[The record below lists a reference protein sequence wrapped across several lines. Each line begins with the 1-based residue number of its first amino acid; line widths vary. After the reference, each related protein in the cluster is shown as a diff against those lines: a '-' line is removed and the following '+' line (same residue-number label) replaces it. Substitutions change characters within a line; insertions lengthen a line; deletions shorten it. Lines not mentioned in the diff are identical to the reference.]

1 MKRIFLIASIVL
13 TSICYI
19 SCQNLQNSKDS
30 EPEYIT
36 VHLGTTGE
44 IQTKSAGTDDLYGI
58 NVYYDPS
65 RDGNS
70 NTHYAYGIFDNKDD
84 MSINLL
90 SGYTYKF
97 ECTLVKG
104 GKTTLYCGQYGE
116 NTFSGYAKPFQTNA
130 SESSKLSNSFVYGT
144 DYLSGITSGA
154 ATVKSSLTGY
164 EDKEMPSIQ
173 RYYGEVSGYKPVSGG
188 VVKVP
193 LKKTVFGIRIII
205 DKVPEGQLNADC
217 VINSNSEKILSGVS
231 KSKLYD
237 SGAIIYSFPDV
248 RDCWE
253 NETALDAT
261 VNWNFTSSVFDQWNQ
276 NGTEKVSFKRNTLT
290 TITVSCTPD
299 NSSGSVGINEET
311 IGEDNN
317 IYLYLNSDG
326 VIVVGVDPSD
336 GGDD

>member
-1 MKRIFLIASIVL
+1 MKRIFLITFIVL

-30 EPEYIT
+30 EPEYVT
-36 VHLGTTGE
+36 VHLGTGGE
-44 IQTKSAGTDDLYGI
+44 VQTRSAGTDDLYGI

-70 NTHYAYGIFDNKDD
+70 NTHYAYGIFDNKEDI
-84 MSINLL
+84 SITLL

-104 GKTTLYCGQYGE
+104 GKTTLYYGQYRD
-116 NTFSGYAKPFQTNA
+116 NAFPGYAKPFQTNA
-130 SESSKLSNSFVYGT
+130 SASSKLSNEFLYYGNCNA
-144 DYLSGITSGA
+144 YLSGIALGA
-154 ATVKSSLTGY
+154 ATVKSNSAGY

-173 RYYGEVSGYKPVSGG
+173 RYYGEVSGYMPVSDG
-188 VVKVP
+188 VVTIP
-193 LKKTVFGIRIII
+193 LKKTVFGVRIII
-205 DKVPEGQLNADC
+205 DNVPEGRLNADC

-231 KSKLYD
+231 TSKSYD

-253 NETALDAT
+253 NQTALEAT
-261 VNWNFTSSVFDQWNQ
+261 VNWNFTSSAFDQWNQ
-276 NGTEKVSFKRNTLT
+276 KGTKKVSFKRNTLT

-299 NSSGSVGINEET
+299 NSSGPVSINEES
-311 IGEDNN
+311 IGEDNI
-317 IYLYLNSDG
+317 IYLYCKSGGEIVIG
-326 VIVVGVDPSD
+326 VEPSE
-336 GGDD
+336 